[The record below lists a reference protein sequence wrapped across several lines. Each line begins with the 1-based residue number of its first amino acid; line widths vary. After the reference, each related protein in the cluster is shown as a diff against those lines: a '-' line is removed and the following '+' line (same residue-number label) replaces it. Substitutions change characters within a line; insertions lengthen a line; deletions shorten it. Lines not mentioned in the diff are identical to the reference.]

1 MILAAVLAWQVGLA
15 ACVPLL
21 VRRFGRDAGYP
32 LAAGYLVA
40 AALLLTRLP
49 VILDDGEVTVAWRWL
64 PSLAVHAALRM
75 DALGLVF
82 ALLALGVGAL
92 IMAYCPR
99 YLDGSEDE
107 QQRVYV
113 TMTLFAAAMLGLVL
127 ADDLLVLFVFWELT
141 SILSFVLIGQGG
153 RPAATG
159 PAVQALLVTVT
170 GGLALLAA
178 IVLLTVHLGTTSLDT
193 IVSEPER
200 LSGGPV
206 WVVGTLVIVAAFT
219 KSAQLPFHFWLP
231 GAMVAITPV
240 SAYLHAA
247 TMVKAGVY
255 LLMRFSAVF
264 GGSWAWDGTLIAVGL
279 LTAILGALLALR
291 QYDLKALL
299 AYSTVSQL
307 GLLVGVIG
315 VGTPDADAAAI
326 LYTVAHALF
335 KATLFMLVGIIDH
348 QAGSRDVRE
357 LAGLHRVMPATVWL
371 TALAAMSMAGLP
383 PTIGFVGKEAIFE
396 ALGGAYGGG
405 WLGWCAA
412 GLGVLASVLTFA
424 YAARLVHGMME
435 GPTRQRQ
442 LREPSWAFLA
452 PAAVAAVAATVL
464 GPTVAVLSPLVERA
478 ADDARPEGTPPYL
491 AFWHGFT
498 PALGLSV
505 LTVLLGVLMFLGRV
519 RVDRWLRA
527 VPTAPPFAELF
538 ERARQSVLHAGSVVA
553 RTAHA
558 PGPAPYLARPLLAT
572 VALAAVAA
580 VTLTDVPAG
589 LDGGDPARPGDWL
602 LLGLLVAALAGLLVA
617 RSALAAIGLTG
628 VVGLLLSAWFLT
640 VGAPDVALTLMLVE
654 VLTAVVVMLALRQ
667 QPPRLAPVGRRRP
680 VVGAALLA
688 VATGVAAAAGTAV
701 LTGRDQVSGPGRW
714 YLDRAEALTGGANVV
729 NTILVD
735 FRALDTLGEAVVLA
749 VVALGLVRLAAGRP
763 VEPASTGPAGDDL
776 VLGLAYR
783 VLAPVMLLASAV
795 LFLRGHEETGG
806 GFIGALLA
814 GTAVGLGQ
822 LAHPDGAP
830 LLSRLRSAPLVATGL
845 LTATVAALVPL
856 AAGRSLLAPLTLAT
870 PDPLP
875 SLSTSLLFDL
885 GVYLM
890 VLALVVAAVRRLGV
904 APNQPA
910 DLLTGQPETGGAR

>member
-1 MILAAVLAWQVGLA
+1 MA

-32 LAAGYLVA
+32 LAVGYLAA

-49 VILDDGEVTVAWRWL
+49 VILDDRQVTVAWRWL
-64 PSLAVHAALRM
+64 PSLEVDAALRM

-159 PAVQALLVTVT
+159 PAVRALLVTVS

-178 IVLLTVHLGTTSLDT
+178 VVLLAVHLGTTSIDT
-193 IVSEPER
+193 IVAEPQR
-200 LSGGPV
+200 LHGGPA
-206 WVVGTLVIVAAFT
+206 WAAGALVMVAAFT

-264 GGSWAWDGTLIAVGL
+264 AGSLLWDGTLIAVGL

-315 VGTPDADAAAI
+315 VGTPAADAAAI

-348 QAGSRDVRE
+348 QAGSRDVRQ
-357 LAGLHRVMPATVWL
+357 LAGLHRVMPVTVWL
-371 TALAAMSMAGLP
+371 TVLAAMSLAGLP
-383 PTIGFVGKEAIFE
+383 PTIGFVGKEAMFA
-396 ALGGAYGGG
+396 ALGEAHGQW

-424 YAARLVHGMME
+424 YAARLVHGMVE

-452 PAAVAAVAATVL
+452 PAAVAAVAATTL

-478 ADDARPEGTPPYL
+478 ANDARPQGTPPDL
-491 AFWHGFT
+491 ALWHGFT
-498 PALGLSV
+498 PALWLSV
-505 LTVLLGVLMFLGRV
+505 LTVLLGVLMFLGRI
-519 RVDRWLRA
+519 RVERWIRD
-527 VPTAPPFAELF
+527 VPTTAPFAELF
-538 ERARQSVLHAGSVVA
+538 ERGRQALLKTGSVVA
-553 RTAHA
+553 RTAHL
-558 PGPAPYLARPLLAT
+558 PEPATYLARPLLT
-572 VALAAVAA
+572 VVALAGVAA
-580 VTLTDVPAG
+580 VALPEAPAG
-589 LDGGDPARPGDWL
+589 PGGGPARPGDWL
-602 LLGLLVAALAGLLVA
+602 LLGLLVPALAGLLVV
-617 RSALAAIGLTG
+617 RSALAAISLTG

-654 VLTAVVVMLALRQ
+654 VLTAVVIMLAVRQ
-667 QPPRLAPVGRRRP
+667 QPRRLAPVGGRLS
-680 VVGAALLA
+680 VVGAAVLA
-688 VATGVAAAAGTAV
+688 AATGVAAAAGTAV
-701 LTGRDQVSGPGRW
+701 LTGRGELSVPGWW
-714 YLDRAEALTGGANVV
+714 YLDRAEELTGGANVV

-749 VVALGLVRLAAGRP
+749 VVALGLVRLAPGRP
-763 VEPASTGPAGDDL
+763 GGPDHTVPAGDDL
-776 VLGLAYR
+776 VLSLAYR
-783 VLAPVMLLASAV
+783 VLAPVLLLASAV

-814 GTAVGLGQ
+814 GAAVGLGE
-822 LAHPDGAP
+822 LAHPGGAP
-830 LLSRLRSAPLVATGL
+830 LLSRLRSAPLAAAGL
-845 LTATVAALVPL
+845 LTATSAALVPL
-856 AAGRSLLAPLTLAT
+856 AAGRSLLTPLALAT
-870 PDPLP
+870 PEPLP
-875 SLSTSLLFDL
+875 SLSTSLLFDF

-890 VLALVVAAVRRLGV
+890 VLALVVAAVRRLGA
-904 APNQPA
+904 APARPSVQP
-910 DLLTGQPETGGAR
+910 DSGRAR